1 MLEQPIMCSRK
12 EQPGHSQAGLNRQ
25 ILPAPV
31 GRIGTQVGNPE
42 AGLIAALKPDTVMMM
57 GDNPALPIMPPKPT
71 LLDFFNY
78 RFVGEEVTRTHLL
91 VAAKRAMDD
100 GQPDKVI
107 IACLLHDFSNG
118 GLIRT
123 DHGYW
128 SAQMM
133 RPYVDQEVSW
143 AIEKH
148 QALRYFADPDFGYD
162 YPESY
167 HKFFG
172 PDYVPPEY
180 IREEANAAKSH
191 PFYATG
197 RMVTKYDIYFFE
209 QGEIIDPAIF
219 SDVIGRAFRQPE
231 EGLGFD
237 GSPSAHMW
245 RTMIWPNNFL

>member
-1 MLEQPIMCSRK
+1 MCKFEDPSR
-12 EQPGHSQAGLNRQ
+12 HSQSGLNRQ

-31 GRIGTQVGNPE
+31 GRIGTGVPNPE
-42 AGLIAALKPDTVMMM
+42 AGLIAALQPGTVMMM
-57 GDNPALPIMPPKPT
+57 GDNPALPEMPAKPT
-71 LLDFFNY
+71 LLDFFNH

-100 GQPDKVI
+100 GQPDKVVI
-107 IACLLHDFSNG
+107 SCLLHDFSNG
-118 GLIRT
+118 GLIRS

-133 RPYVDQEVSW
+133 RPYVDEEVAW

-148 QALRYFADPDFGYD
+148 QALRYFADPEFGYD

-172 PDYVPPEY
+172 ADYAPPDYIVAEAKA
-180 IREEANAAKSH
+180 ANAH
-191 PFYATG
+191 RYYATG
-197 RMVTKYDIYFFE
+197 RMVTKYDIYFFDQDE
-209 QGEIIDPAIF
+209 VIDPAIF
-219 SDVIGRAFRQPE
+219 SDVIGRTFKQPE

>member
-1 MLEQPIMCSRK
+1 LEFLIVSK
-12 EQPGHSQAGLNRQ
+12 SQNELQHAQEGLSRQ
-25 ILPAPV
+25 ILTAPV
-31 GRIGTQVGNPE
+31 GRIGTGIPNPE
-42 AGLIAALKPDTVMMM
+42 VDLIAALQPGTVMMM
-57 GDNPALPIMPPKPT
+57 GDNPSLPTMPAKPA

-78 RFVGEEVTRTHLL
+78 RFVGEEITRTHLL

-118 GLIRT
+118 GLIRS

-133 RPYVDQEVSW
+133 RPYVDDEVAW

-148 QALRYFADPDFGYD
+148 QALRYFADPDFDYA

-167 HKFFG
+167 YRFFG
-172 PDYVPPEY
+172 PDYTPPDY
-180 IREEANAAKSH
+180 IHAEAKEAKAH

-197 RMVTKYDIYFFE
+197 RMVTKYDIYFFDQDE
-209 QGEIIDPAIF
+209 VIDPAIF

>member
-1 MLEQPIMCSRK
+1 MPSE
-12 EQPGHSQAGLNRQ
+12 EHSQNSSQEGLIRQ

-31 GRIGTQVGNPE
+31 GRIGTGQPNPE
-42 AGLIAALKPDTVMMM
+42 KELIAALGPGTVMMM
-57 GDNPALPIMPPKPT
+57 GDNPALPPMPDTPT
-71 LLDFFNY
+71 LLDFFKY
-78 RFVGEEVTRTHLL
+78 RFIGEEVTRNHLL
-91 VAAKRAMDD
+91 VSAKRAMDD
-100 GQPDKVI
+100 GQHDKVV

-133 RPYVDQEVSW
+133 RPYVDEEVAW

-148 QALRYFADPDFGYD
+148 QALRYFADAEADYD

-167 HKFFG
+167 DRFFG
-172 PDYVPPEY
+172 PGYVPPEY
-180 IREEANAAKSH
+180 IQLEAQQARRHKW
-191 PFYATG
+191 YMTG
-197 RMVTKYDIYFFE
+197 RLVTKYDIYFFDQNE
-209 QGEIIDPAIF
+209 VIDPEIF
-219 SDVIGRAFRQPE
+219 SEVIARTFRQPE

-245 RTMIWPNNFL
+245 RSFIWPNNFL